1 MPGKTGAVLKGGY
14 KTIGD
19 RAAGERTYYFDVNGL
34 NYRKRWVTNNN
45 GDKRYLGD
53 DGAMKKK
60 EWFVISGLDSRNA
73 DYNNWYYAES
83 DGKVIVDKW
92 HIQETLVHRQR
103 QGGPVLPG

>member
-1 MPGKTGAVLKGGY
+1 MTESWYYAGENGAVLKGGY

-53 DGAMKKK
+53 DGA
-60 EWFVISGLDSRNA
+60 
-73 DYNNWYYAES
+73 
-83 DGKVIVDKW
+83 
-92 HIQETLVHRQR
+92 
-103 QGGPVLPG
+103 